1 MALMVPKTRYA
12 DSGGVKIAYQSF
24 GDGPIDIVL
33 VPGFVSHVEIAWE
46 DPFLARFL
54 TRLATFTRVLFFDKR
69 GTGLSDRSPIAD
81 FLSLERRADDIR
93 AVMDAEGSDRAA
105 LYAWSEGGPASL
117 TFASRYPDRTL
128 ALVLAGTTA
137 KFGAEPG
144 YPGIEKWLLDTFIE
158 ACEEDWGNGVFFE
171 LFAPSLRDDDKTRQW
186 WARYQRNCV
195 SPGAVAASLRR
206 HIEFDGR
213 PLLAELRVPTLV
225 LHHRGD
231 VIVPFESGRYLA
243 EHIPG
248 AVLRELEGSD
258 HMYWVGDQDVLLG
271 HLRRF
276 LEGLP
281 GGEALRRLRSR
292 RQSAGF
298 GWASLTESESAIVAL
313 VEAGRSNREIATR
326 LHLSVKTVETHLHH
340 VFDKLG
346 VDSRAALAAEAA
358 RTDTAAWGA
367 DGKHPG

>member
-1 MALMVPKTRYA
+1 MIPETRYA
-12 DSGGVKIAYQSF
+12 NADGVKIAYQAF
-24 GDGPIDIVL
+24 GEGPVDIVL

-54 TRLATFTRVLFFDKR
+54 TKLSTFTRVLFFDKR
-69 GTGLSDRSPIAD
+69 GTGLSDRSPLD
-81 FLSLERRADDIR
+81 EFLSLERRADDIR
-93 AVMDAEGSDRAA
+93 AVMDDVGSDRAA
-105 LYAWSEGGPASL
+105 IYAWSEGGPASL
-117 TFASRYPDRTL
+117 TFASKYPDRIL

-144 YPGIEKWLLDTFIE
+144 YTGIEQWLLDAFVE

-171 LFAPSLRDDDKTRQW
+171 FFAPSLRDDERCRRW

-213 PLLAELRVPTLV
+213 ALLPELRVPTLV
-225 LHHRGD
+225 LHHKED
-231 VIVPFESGRYLA
+231 LIVPLECGRYLA
-243 EHIPG
+243 DHIPG
-248 AVLRELEGSD
+248 AILRELDGSD

-271 HLRRF
+271 HLRAF

-281 GGEALRRLRSR
+281 GGAALRRHKAKRHK
-292 RQSAGF
+292 AGF
-298 GWASLTESESAIVAL
+298 GWESLSESENAIVAL
-313 VEAGRSNREIATR
+313 VEAGLTNREIASR
-326 LHLSVKTVETHLHH
+326 LHLSVKTVESHIHH

-346 VDSRAALAAEAA
+346 VDSRARLAAEAA
-358 RTDTAAWGA
+358 RAERAAT
-367 DGKHPG
+367 